1 MFWFDLQ
8 TSSSATKIIYV
19 IIAVWA
25 FDNLLEFEIN
35 FGKVRST
42 KIKIKLRNI
51 KYIMSLF
58 LNKLIPKYKVGV

>member
-8 TSSSATKIIYV
+8 TSSCATKIIYV
-19 IIAVWA
+19 IIAMWA
-25 FDNLLEFEIN
+25 FDNLLEFEII

-42 KIKIKLRNI
+42 NIKIKLQNI
-51 KYIMSLF
+51 KYIMALF